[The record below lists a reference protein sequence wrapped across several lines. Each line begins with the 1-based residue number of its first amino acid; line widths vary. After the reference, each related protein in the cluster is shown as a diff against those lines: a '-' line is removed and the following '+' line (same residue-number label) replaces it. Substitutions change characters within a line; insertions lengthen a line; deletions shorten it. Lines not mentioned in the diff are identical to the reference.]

1 MEAQDYYNLN
11 QKKSYILNILW
22 ILSTFFLTNAVFKY
36 FNVFFFFL
44 VGGGVGGVGGGGE
57 GGLNFE
63 EGI

>member
-36 FNVFFFFL
+36 FNVFFFFWE
-44 VGGGVGGVGGGGE
+44 GGGGRGGRE
-57 GGLNFE
+57 GG
-63 EGI
+63 